1 MKEQN
6 IMQRLVRFCQGLF
19 GVKMN
24 QTEIGRTDIVYHNA
38 IKDRVKQH
46 HDLKIALS
54 RLIILRNKN
63 EARTQSL
70 QEDLLIVQGAL
81 TKAAQSNDE
90 NRGVELVEKRNSIQ
104 RAVETTGT
112 ENIGFE
118 QQITSAKEGL
128 EKLSESIEHLKAEQA
143 KIDARRK
150 HAQARIQAAEALQ
163 SQITTNFDDTSL
175 GRVRDAVEELE
186 ARAGLVEH
194 SDPEPQKSLSIESLR
209 KEQEQSDA
217 REEFRNIRS
226 QESGRLLAAPN
237 MKSVLGTQVQEV
249 HS

>member
-6 IMQRLVRFCQGLF
+6 IMQRFMRFCQGLF

-24 QTEIGRTDIVYHNA
+24 QTEIGRTDVVYHNA

-46 HDLKIALS
+46 HDLKTALG
-54 RLIILRNKN
+54 RLIILRNKS

-81 TKAAQSNDE
+81 KKAAQNNDE
-90 NRGVELVEKRNSIQ
+90 SRGVELVEKRNTIQ
-104 RAVETTGT
+104 KAIETTSAESVGLS
-112 ENIGFE
+112 

-143 KIDARRK
+143 KIEARRK
-150 HAQARIQAAEALQ
+150 HAQARIQAAQALQ
-163 SQITTNFDDTSL
+163 TQINTNFDDTSL

-194 SDPEPQKSLSIESLR
+194 SEPGPQKGLSIESLR
-209 KEQEQSDA
+209 REQEQADA
-217 REEFRNIRS
+217 REEFRNMRS
-226 QESGRLLAAPN
+226 QQNGRLLVASDI
-237 MKSVLGTQVQEV
+237 KSVLGVQVQEV